1 MSSEGYL
8 PTKLVFV
15 EPASLSHQVSS
26 GHQQPPGKKWWP
38 ATEILSADGK
48 QVASSKISPWKG
60 GTKPQPQSHKKGALT
75 TGSRWNDHPTDSHG
89 WASSGTLYSLESTHF
104 PWKNRL
110 PNDKCSCTKRPQS
123 MALAPKLMPPLDKQR
138 REPYPACSPAKRHLA
153 DDEEVLTLHHLLLEL
168 LLDGQPH
175 LVLVL
180 VHVSTVNVAV
190 PQVNR
195 HLHSFCHFARRGLKG
210 NETEG
215 ME

>member
-1 MSSEGYL
+1 
-8 PTKLVFV
+8 
-15 EPASLSHQVSS
+15 
-26 GHQQPPGKKWWP
+26 
-38 ATEILSADGK
+38 
-48 QVASSKISPWKG
+48 
-60 GTKPQPQSHKKGALT
+60 
-75 TGSRWNDHPTDSHG
+75 
-89 WASSGTLYSLESTHF
+89 
-104 PWKNRL
+104 
-110 PNDKCSCTKRPQS
+110 
-123 MALAPKLMPPLDKQR
+123 MALAPKLMPPLDTQR
-138 REPYPACSPAKRHLA
+138 REPYPAGSPAKRHLA
-153 DDEEVLTLHHLLLEL
+153 DYEEVLTLHHLLLEL